1 VQAPNDPACAAR
13 RRFAVRSPV
22 GGRLQD
28 EKRNCVKKFFR
39 KIRTSIKV
47 PAIKVPAV
55 KPLYL
60 IIAVVAIVVLIV
72 LAIVLL
78 GGGSSGGGG
87 DEAGGGPGSA
97 RGFAEGDRS
106 RLPGADTKPVKE
118 APTVRTGKLDEA
130 RREGRLAVAQARGT
144 VVSPSR
150 VTIRVNAAPKQTVR
164 VNWQLGC
171 FKDRRSRIGTGE
183 YRTRTPDARSIAL
196 PVQGAKSCIAT
207 ASAQLTRSDRSG
219 RIKVAVYSGG

>member
-1 VQAPNDPACAAR
+1 M
-13 RRFAVRSPV
+13 
-22 GGRLQD
+22 
-28 EKRNCVKKFFR
+28 KKFVR
-39 KIRTSIKV
+39 KISSSIKV
-47 PAIKVPAV
+47 PAI

-72 LAIVLL
+72 LGIVLL
-78 GGGSSGGGG
+78 GGGGGNG
-87 DEAGGGPGSA
+87 DGDGDGSDSA

-118 APTVRTGKLDEA
+118 APTVRSGKLDEA

-144 VVSPSR
+144 IISPSR
-150 VTIRVNAAPKQTVR
+150 VTIRVSAAPKQTVR

-171 FKDRRSRIGTGE
+171 FKDRRSRLRTGE
-183 YRTRTPDARSIAL
+183 YRTRTPDTRAIAL
-196 PVQGAKSCIAT
+196 PVQGAKSCIVT
-207 ASAQLTRSDRSG
+207 AGAQLTRSDRSG

>member
-1 VQAPNDPACAAR
+1 M
-13 RRFAVRSPV
+13 
-22 GGRLQD
+22 
-28 EKRNCVKKFFR
+28 KKFVR
-39 KIRTSIKV
+39 KIRTSIKL
-47 PAIKVPAV
+47 PAVKVPAV
-55 KPLYL
+55 KPRFL

-72 LAIVLL
+72 LGIVLL
-78 GGGSSGGGG
+78 GGGGGIVGGG
-87 DEAGGGPGSA
+87 DDDGPKSA

-106 RLPGADTKPVKE
+106 RLPGANTKPVKE

-150 VTIRVNAAPKQTVR
+150 VTIRVSAAPKQTVR

-171 FKDRRSRIGTGE
+171 FKDRRSKIGRGE
-183 YRTRTPDARSIAL
+183 YRTRTPDTRAVAL

>member
-1 VQAPNDPACAAR
+1 MLLCAVR
-13 RRFAVRSPV
+13 GRFAVRCPV

-28 EKRNCVKKFFR
+28 DGRNCVKKFVR
-39 KIRTSIKV
+39 KIRTSI
-47 PAIKVPAV
+47 PAI

-60 IIAVVAIVVLIV
+60 ISVVVVLVVVVAGI
-72 LAIVLL
+72 AIFA
-78 GGGSSGGGG
+78 GGGGG
-87 DEAGGGPGSA
+87 DDDGGGDAGDTV

-106 RLPGADTKPVKE
+106 QLPGADTKPVPE
-118 APTVRTGKLDEA
+118 APTVRTGKVDEA

-144 VVSPSR
+144 IVSPSR
-150 VTIRVNAAPKQTVR
+150 VTIRVSAAPKQTVR

-171 FKDRRSRIGTGE
+171 FKERRARYGAGE
-183 YRTRTPDARSIAL
+183 YRTRAPSTKSIAL
-196 PVQGAKSCIAT
+196 PVSGAKSCIAT

>member
-1 VQAPNDPACAAR
+1 M
-13 RRFAVRSPV
+13 
-22 GGRLQD
+22 
-28 EKRNCVKKFFR
+28 KKFVR

-47 PAIKVPAV
+47 PAVN
-55 KPLYL
+55 PLYL
-60 IIAVVAIVVLIV
+60 GIAAAVLVVLIV
-72 LAIVLL
+72 VGIVAFG
-78 GGGSSGGGG
+78 GGGSIGG
-87 DEAGGGPGSA
+87 DADDEGSDAA

-106 RLPGADTKPVKE
+106 RLPGAKTKPVKE
-118 APTVRTGKLDEA
+118 APTVRTGRVDEA

-144 VVSPSR
+144 IISPSR
-150 VTIRVNAAPKQTVR
+150 VSIRVSAAPKQTVR

-171 FKDRRSRIGTGE
+171 FKDRQARVSRGE

-219 RIKVAVYSGG
+219 RIKVAVNSG

>member
-1 VQAPNDPACAAR
+1 M
-13 RRFAVRSPV
+13 
-22 GGRLQD
+22 
-28 EKRNCVKKFFR
+28 KKFVR
-39 KIRTSIKV
+39 KIRTSIPAMKPLV
-47 PAIKVPAV
+47 RKIKTSIPAI

-60 IIAVVAIVVLIV
+60 IPAVVILVLVIVIIAVV
-72 LAIVLL
+72 
-78 GGGSSGGGG
+78 GGGG
-87 DEAGGGPGSA
+87 VGGGDGDDDGPDSA

-106 RLPGADTKPVKE
+106 RLPGADTKPVPE
-118 APTVRTGKLDEA
+118 APTVRSGKLDEA

-144 VVSPSR
+144 IVSPSR
-150 VTIRVNAAPKQTVR
+150 VTIRVSAAPKQTVR

-171 FKDRRSRIGTGE
+171 FKDRRARIGTGE
-183 YRTRTPDARSIAL
+183 YRTRTPDVRAVKL

>member
-1 VQAPNDPACAAR
+1 
-13 RRFAVRSPV
+13 
-22 GGRLQD
+22 
-28 EKRNCVKKFFR
+28 VKKFVR
-39 KIRTSIKV
+39 KIRTSIPAF
-47 PAIKVPAV
+47 PAI

-60 IIAVVAIVVLIV
+60 IPVVVVLVLVIVVIV
-72 LAIVLL
+72 IVA
-78 GGGSSGGGG
+78 GGGG
-87 DEAGGGPGSA
+87 DGDGDGAGDGGSDTA

-106 RLPGADTKPVKE
+106 RLPGADTKPVPE
-118 APTVRTGKLDEA
+118 APTVRSGKLDEA

-144 VVSPSR
+144 VISPSR

-171 FKDRRSRIGTGE
+171 FKDRRSQIGGGE
-183 YRTRTPDARSIAL
+183 YRTRTPDTRGIKL

>member
-1 VQAPNDPACAAR
+1 M
-13 RRFAVRSPV
+13 
-22 GGRLQD
+22 
-28 EKRNCVKKFFR
+28 KKFVR
-39 KIRTSIKV
+39 KIRTSITV
-47 PAIKVPAV
+47 PAI

-60 IIAVVAIVVLIV
+60 IIAAVAIVVLIV
-72 LAIVLL
+72 LGIVLL
-78 GGGSSGGGG
+78 GGGGG
-87 DEAGGGPGSA
+87 DEGSGDGSDSA

-144 VVSPSR
+144 VISPSR
-150 VTIRVNAAPKQTVR
+150 VSIRVSAAPKQTVR

-171 FKDRRSRIGTGE
+171 FKDRRSRIGGGE
-183 YRTRTPDARSIAL
+183 YRTRTPDVRSIRL
-196 PVQGAKSCIAT
+196 PIQGAKSCIVT

-219 RIKVAVYSGG
+219 RIKVAVYAGG

>member
-1 VQAPNDPACAAR
+1 
-13 RRFAVRSPV
+13 
-22 GGRLQD
+22 
-28 EKRNCVKKFFR
+28 VKKFVR

-47 PAIKVPAV
+47 PAI

-72 LAIVLL
+72 LGVVLL
-78 GGGSSGGGG
+78 GGGGDDEGGNGDGG
-87 DEAGGGPGSA
+87 DSA

-106 RLPGADTKPVKE
+106 RLPGADTKPVPE
-118 APTVRTGKLDEA
+118 APTVRTGKVDEA

-144 VVSPSR
+144 IISPSR
-150 VTIRVNAAPKQTVR
+150 VSIRVSAAPKQTVR

-171 FKDRRSRIGTGE
+171 FKERRARVGTGE
-183 YRTRTPDARSIAL
+183 YRTRAPNTRTIAL

>member
-1 VQAPNDPACAAR
+1 
-13 RRFAVRSPV
+13 
-22 GGRLQD
+22 
-28 EKRNCVKKFFR
+28 VKKFVR
-39 KIRTSIKV
+39 KIRTSM
-47 PAIKVPAV
+47 PAI

-60 IIAVVAIVVLIV
+60 IPVVVVLVLVVVIV
-72 LAIVLL
+72 IVA
-78 GGGSSGGGG
+78 GGGG
-87 DEAGGGPGSA
+87 DGDDEGGAGGSNSA

-106 RLPGADTKPVKE
+106 RLPGADTKPVPE
-118 APTVRTGKLDEA
+118 APTVRSGKLDEA

-144 VVSPSR
+144 VVAPSR
-150 VTIRVNAAPKQTVR
+150 VTIRVSAAPKQTVR

-171 FKDRRSRIGTGE
+171 FKDRRSKIGMGE
-183 YRTRTPDARSIAL
+183 YRTRTPDARAVAL